1 MINRTCLVKTLSLSF
16 VVILIL
22 VGFVAAF
29 YEQHVLL
36 HITALSLALCTV
48 LPIYD
53 SYKRCRNLRK
63 AT

>member
-16 VVILIL
+16 TGILIF
-22 VGFVAAF
+22 VGFVAAY
-29 YEQHVLL
+29 YEQHILL

-53 SYKRCRNLRK
+53 SYKRCRS
-63 AT
+63 